1 MMQLVHV
8 DVRDQEG
15 ATFTFQGCDA
25 QTAAKALDT
34 FFVERGYRL
43 EEGTTMMGSYGIG
56 SKIGAIL
63 LGAMVRRFRFDVR
76 ITSSGDATRIDLSK
90 GMSGFSGGLI
100 GISRMKK
107 ELAQLTA
114 DLHKL
119 STYDV

>member
-8 DVRDQEG
+8 DVREKEG

-25 QTAAKALDT
+25 KSAAKALET

-43 EEGTTMMGSYGIG
+43 EEGTTMAGSYGIG
-56 SKIGAIL
+56 SKVAAIL
-63 LGAMVRRFRFDVR
+63 LGAMVRRFRFDIR
-76 ITSSGDATRIDLSK
+76 ITSNGEATRIDLNK
-90 GMSGFSGGLI
+90 GMTGFSGGLI

-119 STYDV
+119 PSYDV

>member
-8 DVRDQEG
+8 DVREKEG

-25 QTAAKALDT
+25 ETAAKALDT

-56 SKIGAIL
+56 SKVAAIL
-63 LGAMVRRFRFDVR
+63 LGAMVRRFRFD
-76 ITSSGDATRIDLSK
+76 LNK
-90 GMSGFSGGLI
+90 GMTGFSGGLI

-119 STYDV
+119 PTYDV